1 METSRKSPFL
11 FCFLRHCSPYS
22 GFQGKDGKTRVIAM
36 RLDVTEKK
44 NRKSRDHMPS
54 MLAEKKDLPS
64 QNWPTCFKSNGRS
77 NVA

>member
-36 RLDVTEKK
+36 GLDVTEKK
-44 NRKSRDHMPS
+44 NRKNRGHMPS
-54 MLAEKKDLPS
+54 MLAEKKDLPPAKLAHML
-64 QNWPTCFKSNGRS
+64 QK
-77 NVA
+77 